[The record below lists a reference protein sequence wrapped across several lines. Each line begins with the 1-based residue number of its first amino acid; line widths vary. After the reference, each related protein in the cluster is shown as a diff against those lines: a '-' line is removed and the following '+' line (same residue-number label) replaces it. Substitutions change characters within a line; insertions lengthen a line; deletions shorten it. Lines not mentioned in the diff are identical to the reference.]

1 MQHKSQPRATSTE
14 TKKNAH
20 RFKDKG
26 SKAKTTNKV
35 ISNAF
40 NNTIAKEEGFTQS
53 CNDTTSIN
61 KPITFPEV
69 KDRVRQEAAMET
81 TVRC

>member
-1 MQHKSQPRATSTE
+1 MYKEKSFLGTGRYCSTKVNPGQPRQ
-14 TKKNAH
+14 KPRKMPIV
-20 RFKDKG
+20 KDKG

-53 CNDTTSIN
+53 VTTPLLSTN
-61 KPITFPEV
+61 LLLFQK
-69 KDRVRQEAAMET
+69 
-81 TVRC
+81 

>member
-53 CNDTTSIN
+53 VTTPLLSTN
-61 KPITFPEV
+61 LLLFQK
-69 KDRVRQEAAMET
+69 
-81 TVRC
+81 